1 MLIISLNLQKK
12 EMSSA
17 ICNLSMVPMRAEP
30 SDRSEMVSQLL
41 FGELIHIQKQE
52 GSWLF
57 VQGDYDK
64 YDGWIDIKQCRP
76 VSEMFV
82 ELFKSNRSPVS
93 YDLLQIAFNESRKI
107 AIPVVLGSTLPK
119 LENQKFMLD
128 DDQYS
133 FDGQIYDPTNATR
146 GMICKTALLYLNS
159 PYMWGGRSPFGIDCS
174 GLVQMVFRMN
184 GYRMPRDASKQA
196 AMGETISF
204 VSEAEPGDVVF
215 FDNEEG
221 NIIHTGIILPNHKV
235 IHASGRVRIDDLDHE
250 GIFNPESQ
258 KYTHHLRL
266 IKAIV

>member
-1 MLIISLNLQKK
+1 
-12 EMSSA
+12 MSFA
-17 ICNLSMVPMRAEP
+17 ICNLNMVPLRAEP

-41 FGELIHIQKQE
+41 FGELIRILKQE

-57 VQGDYDK
+57 VQCDYDG
-64 YDGWIDIKQCRP
+64 YEGWMDIKQCRP

-82 ELFKSNRSPVS
+82 DLFKSTRSPVA

-107 AIPVVLGSTLPK
+107 AIPVVLGSTLPN
-119 LENQKFMLD
+119 LENQKFSLD

-133 FDGQIYDPTNATR
+133 FDGLIYDPANATR

-159 PYMWGGRSPFGIDCS
+159 PYLWGGRSPFGIDCS

-184 GYRMPRDASKQA
+184 GYRMQRDAAQQSTQ
-196 AMGETISF
+196 GETVSF
-204 VSEAEPGDVVF
+204 VSEAEPGDLVF

-250 GIFNPESQ
+250 GIFNPELQ
-258 KYTHHLRL
+258 KYTHRLRL
-266 IKAIV
+266 IKAIM